1 MMKNINSQ
9 ERIEEIKQ
17 KDFEMI
23 KDYHTNPQST
33 ANPYLV
39 QLKKIQYSSMYGVF
53 GNNR

>member
-1 MMKNINSQ
+1 MMNNINSQ
-9 ERIEEIKQ
+9 ERIEEIEQ